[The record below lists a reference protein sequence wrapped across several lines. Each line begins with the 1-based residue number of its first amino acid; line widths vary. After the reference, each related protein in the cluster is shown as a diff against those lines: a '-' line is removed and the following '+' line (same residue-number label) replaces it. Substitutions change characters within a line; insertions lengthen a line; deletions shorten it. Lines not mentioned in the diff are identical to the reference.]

1 MGGAGPRPDGFSA
14 ARSLF
19 LVREAGRPVRG
30 VRFSGGCF
38 LTARGEGWRAF
49 GGETEESA
57 AGEFESPGV
66 FCKCLVV
73 SKVGNNIKNV
83 GESGEKWEIYT

>member
-1 MGGAGPRPDGFSA
+1 MAATPLGPEQEVISRERGRGLSAGGAGPHPDGFSA

-57 AGEFESPGV
+57 AGEFERPGGV
-66 FCKCLVV
+66 L
-73 SKVGNNIKNV
+73 
-83 GESGEKWEIYT
+83 